1 MKQFIKNTLRASA
14 FIVALGM
21 VSCDALDLA
30 PIDYYGDGNFW
41 KRKEHVVSYMDGLHK
56 NLRDKIFRHQYELGE
71 ARGGTSKMGTAVDG
85 ASLNYQSM
93 VSQRLT
99 SEDPGITGFGDY
111 YGVIANVNI
120 FLQKTK
126 EADYMEESE
135 KSYYLAQAYGLRAFY
150 YFDLYRTY
158 GTAPLRLDPNEVV
171 NGNFNPEDLYMERAS
186 GSKLMTQI
194 KADLAESMRLFGDN
208 NSFDPESRGNKKSYW
223 SKAATEYLA
232 AEVYLW
238 NAKVSVDDNAAN
250 EADLAIAKQHCQ
262 SLMDNY
268 GLSLMDNYAD
278 IFDVEHKGNSEII
291 MAIRYMEGEASNSNG
306 TYMYN
311 YQTGAWKT
319 IGYNDEMVMLWVT
332 LCR

>member
-1 MKQFIKNTLRASA
+1 
-14 FIVALGM
+14 
-21 VSCDALDLA
+21 
-30 PIDYYGDGNFW
+30 
-41 KRKEHVVSYMDGLHK
+41 
-56 NLRDKIFRHQYELGE
+56 
-71 ARGGTSKMGTAVDG
+71 
-85 ASLNYQSM
+85 
-93 VSQRLT
+93 
-99 SEDPGITGFGDY
+99 
-111 YGVIANVNI
+111 
-120 FLQKTK
+120 
-126 EADYMEESE
+126 MEESE

-291 MAIRYMEGEASNSNG
+291 RRSNVITVNILVFIRNFLFIVLPPLKF
-306 TYMYN
+306 
-311 YQTGAWKT
+311 KT
-319 IGYNDEMVMLWVT
+319 FIQLISTEINHS
-332 LCR
+332 